1 MFSQQQEKK
10 HLEQLLELRQATHLQ
25 REVVPHLL
33 LLSVPARFSFW
44 AELLEQ
50 RALTHTS
57 ALLLGAIADYGQLS
71 RGMQA
76 PIWLPFRDLLGQQ
89 AAQPAE
95 EAQGETDPERVVPLF
110 SLLDQ
115 PASAQLIEHFS
126 QRRSFE
132 HLLAQRDS
140 STQVRGKKRL
150 ARYVGASLQQE
161 AVELM
166 QRVQKDRLQVID
178 LLRRCLYSTK

>member
-57 ALLLGAIADYGQLS
+57 ALLQGAIADYGQLS

-76 PIWLPFRDLLGQQ
+76 PIWLSFRDLLGQQ
-89 AAQPAE
+89 GVQQAE
-95 EAQGETDPERVVPLF
+95 EAGAQETYPERAVPLF

-132 HLLAQRDS
+132 HLVAQPDS
-140 STQVRGKKRL
+140 SAQVRGKKRL
-150 ARYVGASLQQE
+150 ARYVGDSLQAE
-161 AVELM
+161 AVQLM
-166 QRVQKDRLQVID
+166 PRAQQDRLQVID
-178 LLRRCLYSTK
+178 LLR